1 MTRSYRRRISS
12 TEATT
17 GRFMVLKSALGFFPP
32 VGERFTI
39 VSGEDAQETHVE
51 AEPCTCQGPEKP
63 HEHYFV
69 PWAGLAKGM
78 TIELTPAADGPGR
91 YLLRVV

>member
-12 TEATT
+12 TEART
-17 GRFMVLKSALGFFPP
+17 GSFMVLKSALGFFPP

-51 AEPCTCQGPEKP
+51 AEPCTC
-63 HEHYFV
+63 
-69 PWAGLAKGM
+69 
-78 TIELTPAADGPGR
+78 
-91 YLLRVV
+91 

>member
-1 MTRSYRRRISS
+1 MSRSYRRKASS

-39 VSGEDAQETHVE
+39 VSGEAQLV
-51 AEPCTCQGPEKP
+51 
-63 HEHYFV
+63 
-69 PWAGLAKGM
+69 
-78 TIELTPAADGPGR
+78 
-91 YLLRVV
+91 